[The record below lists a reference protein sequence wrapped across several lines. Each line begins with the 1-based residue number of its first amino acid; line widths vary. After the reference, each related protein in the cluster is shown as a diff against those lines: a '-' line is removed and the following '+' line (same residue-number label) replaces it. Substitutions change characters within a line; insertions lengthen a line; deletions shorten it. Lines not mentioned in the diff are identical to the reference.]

1 MQELK
6 QYKTPDGWWTA
17 DVDISSEEWVKL
29 LQNEDVIRPEARK
42 WLLRFYAE
50 KDHTSSCLLLGKKF
64 SVDPKVINAVMT
76 NCGHTIQKYLN
87 RFTIIDDEEGS
98 HYLGILTQGK
108 SGGKAGYQLR
118 VRSELCSALHEYL
131 IETLLDEFAK
141 QVIPVGLGK
150 EPGIDEIYKWA
161 IVSDCQGK
169 DDAHILQR
177 LIGTNLIDN
186 QFDGAA
192 IKKLLQS
199 EPEDIAHCFALLFTS
214 S

>member
-17 DVDISSEEWVKL
+17 DVDISSVEWVKL

-98 HYLGILTQGK
+98 HYL
-108 SGGKAGYQLR
+108 
-118 VRSELCSALHEYL
+118 
-131 IETLLDEFAK
+131 
-141 QVIPVGLGK
+141 
-150 EPGIDEIYKWA
+150 
-161 IVSDCQGK
+161 
-169 DDAHILQR
+169 DAHPR
-177 LIGTNLIDN
+177 G
-186 QFDGAA
+186 G
-192 IKKLLQS
+192 
-199 EPEDIAHCFALLFTS
+199 
-214 S
+214 